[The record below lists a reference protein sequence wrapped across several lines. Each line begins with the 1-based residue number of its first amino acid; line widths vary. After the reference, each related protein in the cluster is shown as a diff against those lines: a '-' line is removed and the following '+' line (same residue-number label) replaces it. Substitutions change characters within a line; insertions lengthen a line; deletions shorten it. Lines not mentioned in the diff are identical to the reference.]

1 MFIVFSVL
9 RSLFPVFT
17 FQKLILASPTFTEAF
32 HAHILNG
39 QLHSYHIRP
48 NFAFAIFVAT
58 RFRLLILGAP
68 SLEGNLTLFYW
79 FLSHCLPS
87 IEWGGKGRPNLS
99 QHGSWFDFAEL
110 TVFDRLLS
118 EWLGLG
124 KGRKTTAVLVRVRI
138 IFHWLAIRH
147 EIKTQVL
154 PFSHQASYCFPF
166 WTTKSKIKISRS

>member
-1 MFIVFSVL
+1 MTRKIFHFSNKIPLTKVKTRL
-9 RSLFPVFT
+9 KVDPKLKSSKILCSLCFLFRSLFPVFT

-79 FLSHCLPS
+79 FLSHCLLP
-87 IEWGGKGRPNLS
+87 IKWGGKGRPNLS
-99 QHGSWFDFAEL
+99 QHGS
-110 TVFDRLLS
+110 
-118 EWLGLG
+118 
-124 KGRKTTAVLVRVRI
+124 
-138 IFHWLAIRH
+138 
-147 EIKTQVL
+147 
-154 PFSHQASYCFPF
+154 
-166 WTTKSKIKISRS
+166 